1 MRLSVSRE
9 GLTLAKR
16 TEMQPLE
23 GTRISLSNTI
33 IPNWWAENGFSTG
46 AWFPGTAELAQ
57 RTWVAARCIQL
68 NSQQIG
74 TMPLRWHGSEGTH
87 EPTWV
92 SAPDPNWYP
101 NGISDAIKA
110 VVRSYYGWG
119 YACLYVTDFY
129 ATGFP
134 RTWTVL
140 NPNALKITAPE
151 GTRKYKYGEEELPA
165 RRIVQID
172 RDPGWNVT
180 GTSALAAYAQ
190 LCWGLLAA
198 GNQSMSVSQGAV
210 PQAVL
215 KMLKKADAAQ
225 AKQLQEDWMTAT
237 ARRNGAPPVLPPDID
252 FSVLSFDP
260 KDMALL
266 ETQEFNAKA
275 IMTAFGIPTTLMNM
289 ALVGGLTYQN
299 PAGLGEQWWRFE
311 LRPTS
316 TSIANAFSAQMLP
329 AGQSVSFDAQDTF
342 APIDASSTQD
352 DEQLSQATNASP
364 TQQPDAPTQQPSRP
378 LTAVGGAG

>member
-1 MRLSVSRE
+1 MKLRDLIGVTSE

-16 TEMQPLE
+16 TVEPLE
-23 GTRISLSNTI
+23 GTRMSLFNSQ
-33 IPNWWAENGFSTG
+33 IPNWWAENGFTAG
-46 AWFPGTAELAQ
+46 AWFPGDAQLAE

-74 TMPLRWHGSEGTH
+74 TMPLVWHGSEGTH
-87 EPTWV
+87 APTWV
-92 SAPDPNWYP
+92 DDPDPNWYP

-119 YACLYVTDFY
+119 YACLFVTDFY

-140 NPNALKITAPE
+140 NPNALNIKAVE
-151 GTRKYKYGEEELPA
+151 GRREYKYGEQTLDPA
-165 RRIVQID
+165 RIVQID
-172 RDPGWNVT
+172 RDPGWNVK
-180 GTSALAAYAQ
+180 GTSALCAYAQ

-215 KMLKKADAAQ
+215 KALKKIDAEQ
-225 AKQLQEDWMTAT
+225 ALALQTQWMDAT
-237 ARRNGAPPVLPPDID
+237 GRRNGAPPVLPPDVD

-275 IMTAFGIPTTLMNM
+275 IMTAFGVPTTLMNM

-299 PAGLGEQWWRFE
+299 PSGLGEQWWRFE

-316 TSIANAFSAQMLP
+316 TSIADALSQQMLP
-329 AGQSVSFDAQDTF
+329 AGQTVSFDAQDTF
-342 APIDASSTQD
+342 APIDASSTTD
-352 DEQLSQATNASP
+352 DEQLAQAAAP
-364 TQQPDAPTQQPSRP
+364 APTQTPT